1 MDFDSEEIMERFV
14 RGDKARSTEGSGL
27 GLAIAR
33 SFTHACGGRFDI
45 SIDGDLFK
53 VTLSF
58 NQLTDEEYN
67 EDSLRRDDG
76 TLPEK
81 EESVALPQGEVLEEE
96 DEDSLPQHKS
106 GEEDPVYGDI
116 SEDSTPGE

>member
-1 MDFDSEEIMERFV
+1 MKSSRVYVNLISDNNRVIVEIKNIAGYEMDFDSEEIMERFV

-53 VTLSF
+53 VTLS
-58 NQLTDEEYN
+58 LT
-67 EDSLRRDDG
+67 S
-76 TLPEK
+76 
-81 EESVALPQGEVLEEE
+81 
-96 DEDSLPQHKS
+96 
-106 GEEDPVYGDI
+106 
-116 SEDSTPGE
+116 